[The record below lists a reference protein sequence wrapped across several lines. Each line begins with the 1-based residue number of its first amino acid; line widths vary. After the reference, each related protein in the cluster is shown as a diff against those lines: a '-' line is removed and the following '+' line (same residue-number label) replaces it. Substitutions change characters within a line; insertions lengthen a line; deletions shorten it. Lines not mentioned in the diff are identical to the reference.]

1 MSDIQ
6 FLAILL
12 GLTII
17 IVAVFSTRQP
27 KWEDTPVPEPVDK
40 TPKEAKKPRIIKR
53 TEEDEY
59 LIERKRLED
68 KGWNQ

>member
-1 MSDIQ
+1 MTDIQ

-27 KWEDTPVPEPVDK
+27 KWEDTPVPKPTEKPRDH
-40 TPKEAKKPRIIKR
+40 KKPRIIKR
-53 TEEDEY
+53 SEEDEY
-59 LIERKRLED
+59 LIERKRLEE
-68 KGWNQ
+68 KGWSQ